1 MLLDELGHYLGFQMK
16 FPGQRKLK
24 HYFPVATRKASNE
37 TATHRSVH
45 SHICGIDQTLVDIEA
60 AVDESF
66 LLKFGLIKGTS
77 CLVDDR
83 QAELIYNELLAAD
96 LISHEY
102 AGGTTG
108 NTLHNYSVLSD
119 DRSVLFGVISDPIR
133 AKGYAYKYLCNT
145 SSKVDLNLLQPV
157 SGPIGRCFTLICSDG
172 ERTFAFNRGM
182 SNALK
187 SASIDRQI
195 VKSASALVI
204 SSYLMRV
211 DGDDT
216 IDKATMTAIEYANEH
231 HVPVVLSLGTKQII
245 AQDPTWWLSFIDKHV
260 SVVSMNEEEAETLT
274 GERDLLAASV
284 KTLEVADLVL
294 LTAGAQ
300 GLYLSGYTDNDTRR
314 PTKHP
319 LRTGSISDFNQFE
332 FSRPMRKTD
341 CKSPLMVFSYIEP
354 YMGGPAKIK
363 NTNGAGDGA
372 LSALL
377 HDMAANHYHKQYFPN
392 SSKHLEPA
400 LAYSSF
406 AQICKYSNRVS
417 FEMLDQHSP
426 RLSKGLP
433 EKEDSL
439 EEAYWEQ

>member
-1 MLLDELGHYLGFQMK
+1 MK

-24 HYFPVATRKASNE
+24 HYFPVATRKARNE
-37 TATHRSVH
+37 TLKHQPVQ

-60 AVDESF
+60 PIDESF
-66 LLKFGLIKGTS
+66 LERFGLIKGTS
-77 CLVDDR
+77 CLVDDKE
-83 QAELIYNELLAAD
+83 AEKIYNELVEKD

-102 AGGTTG
+102 AGGTIG

-145 SSKVDLNLLQPV
+145 SSKVDLDLLQPV
-157 SGPIGRCFTLICSDG
+157 SGPIGRCFTLICADG
-172 ERTFAFNRGM
+172 ERTFAFNSGL
-182 SNALK
+182 SNALT
-187 SASIDRQI
+187 SESINIDV
-195 VKSASALVI
+195 VKSSSALVI

-211 DGDDT
+211 NDDDT
-216 IDKATMTAIEYANEH
+216 MDQATMTAIQYANDNN
-231 HVPVVLSLGTKQII
+231 VPVVLSLGTKQII
-245 AQDPTWWLSFIDKHV
+245 AQDPQWWLNFIDKHI
-260 SVVSMNEEEAETLT
+260 SVVAMNEEEAETLT
-274 GERDLLAASV
+274 GESDLLKASV

-294 LTAGAQ
+294 LTAGAD
-300 GLYLSGYTDNDTRR
+300 GLYLSGFTEQDSKRET
-314 PTKHP
+314 THP
-319 LRTGSISDFNQFE
+319 LRTGSISDFNKYE
-332 FSRPMRKTD
+332 FSRPMRKAD
-341 CKSPLMVFSYIEP
+341 CKSPLMVFSHIEP
-354 YMGGPAKIK
+354 YMGGPASIK

-377 HDMAANHYHKQYFPN
+377 HDMAANHYHKQYFPT
-392 SSKHLEPA
+392 SSKHASSA

-417 FEMLDQHSP
+417 FEMLNQHSP

>member
-1 MLLDELGHYLGFQMK
+1 MK
-16 FPGQRKLK
+16 FPGQRKIK
-24 HYFPVATRKASNE
+24 HYFPVASRKAAPQ
-37 TATHRSVH
+37 ATNHSH
-45 SHICGIDQTLVDIEA
+45 IQSHICGIDQTLVDIEA
-60 AVDESF
+60 PVDEAF
-66 LLKFGLIKGTS
+66 LAQFDLIKGTS
-77 CLVDDR
+77 CLVDDH
-83 QAELIYNELLAAD
+83 QAELIYNALMAD
-96 LISHEY
+96 NLISHEY
-102 AGGTTG
+102 AGGTIG

-119 DRSVLFGVISDPIR
+119 ARSVLFGVISDPIR

-145 SSKVDLNLLQPV
+145 SSKVDLDILQPV
-157 SGPIGRCFTLICSDG
+157 SGPIGRCFTLICPDG

-182 SNALK
+182 SNALT
-187 SASIDRQI
+187 SDSINPDV
-195 VKSASALVI
+195 VKTSSALVI

-211 DGDDT
+211 DGDAT
-216 IDKATMTAIEYANEH
+216 IDKATMTAVAYANEH

-245 AQDPTWWLSFIDKHV
+245 AQDPAWWLNFIDKHI
-260 SVVSMNEEEAETLT
+260 SVVAMNEEEAETLT

-294 LTAGAQ
+294 LTAGPH
-300 GLYLSGYTDNDTRR
+300 GLYLSGYTEEE
-314 PTKHP
+314 TKRITTHP
-319 LRTGSISDFNQFE
+319 LRTGSISDFNKYE

-341 CKSPLMVFSYIEP
+341 CKSPMMVFSHIEP
-354 YMGGPAKIK
+354 YMGGPAAIK

-377 HDMAANHYHKQYFPN
+377 HDMAANHYHQQHFPN
-392 SSKHLEPA
+392 SSKHVEPA

-417 FEMLDQHSP
+417 FEMLNQHSP

-439 EEAYWEQ
+439 EEAYWEK

>member
-1 MLLDELGHYLGFQMK
+1 MK
-16 FPGQRKLK
+16 FPGQRKIK
-24 HYFPVATRKASNE
+24 HYFPVATRKVCNDIAK
-37 TATHRSVH
+37 RSDIK

-60 AVDESF
+60 PIDESF
-66 LLKFGLIKGTS
+66 LDKFGLIKGTS
-77 CLVDDR
+77 CLVDDQ
-83 QAELIYNELLAAD
+83 QAEQIYNELLERN
-96 LISHEY
+96 LISHEF
-102 AGGTTG
+102 AGGTIG

-157 SGPIGRCFTLICSDG
+157 SGPIGRCFTLICPDG

-182 SNALK
+182 SNALN
-187 SASIDRQI
+187 SNSINEQV
-195 VKSASALVI
+195 VKSSSALVI

-216 IDKATMTAIEYANEH
+216 IDRATMTAIAYANEH
-231 HVPVVLSLGTKQII
+231 QIPVVLSLGTKQII
-245 AQDPTWWLSFIDKHV
+245 AQDPGWWLSFIDKHI
-260 SVVSMNEEEAETLT
+260 SVVAMNEEEAETLT
-274 GERDLLAASV
+274 GERDLLSASV
-284 KTLEVADLVL
+284 KALEVADLVL
-294 LTAGAQ
+294 LTAGPQ
-300 GLYLSGYTDNDTRR
+300 GLYLSGFTDET
-314 PTKHP
+314 TKRSTNNP
-319 LRTGSISDFNQFE
+319 LRTASISDFNKYE
-332 FSRPMRKTD
+332 FSRPMRKTQ
-341 CKSPLMVFSYIEP
+341 CKSPIMVFSHIEP
-354 YMGGPAKIK
+354 YMGGPASIK

-377 HDMAANHYHKQYFPN
+377 HDMAANHYHRQHFPN
-392 SSKHLEPA
+392 SSKHSEPA

-417 FEMLDQHSP
+417 FEMLNQHSP

-439 EEAYWEQ
+439 EEAYWEK

>member
-1 MLLDELGHYLGFQMK
+1 MK
-16 FPGQRKLK
+16 FPGQRKIK
-24 HYFPVATRKASNE
+24 HYFPVTTRKVSNE
-37 TATHRSVH
+37 ATKADIT

-60 AVDESF
+60 PVNEQF
-66 LLKFGLIKGTS
+66 LEQFGLIKGTS
-77 CLVDDR
+77 CLVDDQ
-83 QAELIYNELLAAD
+83 QAELIYNRLLSEN

-102 AGGTTG
+102 AGGTIG

-145 SSKVDLNLLQPV
+145 SSKVDLDILQPV

-182 SNALK
+182 SNALT
-187 SASIDRQI
+187 SGSIDKDV
-195 VKSASALVI
+195 VKSSSALVI
-204 SSYLMRV
+204 SAYLMRV

-216 IDKATMTAIEYANEH
+216 IDQATMTAVNYANEH
-231 HVPVVLSLGTKQII
+231 DVPVVLSLGTKQII
-245 AQDPTWWLSFIDKHV
+245 AQDPAWWLNFIDKHI
-260 SVVSMNEEEAETLT
+260 SVVAMNEEEAEVLT

-294 LTAGAQ
+294 LTAGAH
-300 GLYLSGYTDNDTRR
+300 GLYLSGFTEKDSCRQTTN
-314 PTKHP
+314 P
-319 LRTGSISDFNQFE
+319 LRTGSITDFNQYE
-332 FSRPMRKTD
+332 FSRPMRKSD
-341 CKSPLMVFSYIEP
+341 CSSPLLVISHIEP
-354 YMGGPAKIK
+354 YMGGPANIK

-377 HDMAANHYHKQYFPN
+377 HDMAANHYHQQYFPN
-392 SSKHLEPA
+392 SSKHIEKA
-400 LAYSSF
+400 LSYSSF

-417 FEMLDQHSP
+417 FEMLNQHSP